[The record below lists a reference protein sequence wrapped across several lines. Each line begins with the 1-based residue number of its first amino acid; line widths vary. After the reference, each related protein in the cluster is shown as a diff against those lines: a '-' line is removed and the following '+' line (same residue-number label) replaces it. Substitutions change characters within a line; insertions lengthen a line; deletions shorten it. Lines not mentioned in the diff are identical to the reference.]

1 MSITDKNKPTIE
13 RLKDLQQLYEA
24 GILNKEEMEAEKAE
38 ILGKNKPNETPATPP
53 QPPTAPPV
61 PPTPATNAAAESEQD
76 VDYNAYINE
85 KEPFWS
91 STKGI
96 VTIVA
101 IAVVAVA
108 AVIFGVRQCGSSGA
122 SGAYGADS
130 LGTDTSYID
139 TTGYAFDDEPANDFK
154 HIKEV
159 RGRLDVDIQWPLA
172 LEGVD
177 DIEQL
182 QRCIISRVFTYKT
195 NDINTYIER
204 ISKELK
210 DKDATGGKFRV
221 EYKGKMGDWH
231 VFGIYYFVDW
241 NKREAAGQE
250 TYLMSE
256 IMGDMYYDNELGR
269 SLTFADIATSEKAM
283 YNFFEDYNTGIPPS
297 SDWFEIS
304 PNGIIFYCIAANH
317 WAYDVFLDYYEMDD
331 VLSETFKRKVYKIMP
346 EDKWVN
352 VKFTGTMSDPDV
364 EDSWPIEISFQR
376 KGQQIRN
383 CVYKNVRI
391 GGKIR
396 MKGEIAGDYFILKGK
411 DGVNDFQIMLNKKT
425 DEESTAIDGDN
436 ELTISSGL
444 S

>member
-38 ILGKNKPNETPATPP
+38 ILGKNKPNETPAAPP

-108 AVIFGVRQCGSSGA
+108 AVIFGVRQCGSGGA

-154 HIKEV
+154 HIKETK
-159 RGRLDVDIQWPLA
+159 GRLDVDIQWPLA

-182 QRCIISRVFTYKT
+182 QRCIIGRVSNYKT
-195 NDINTYIER
+195 SDINTCIKNFA
-204 ISKELK
+204 KEL
-210 DKDATGGKFRV
+210 DENDADEGKFTV
-221 EYKGKMGDWH
+221 EYKGKLGDWH
-231 VFGIYYFVDW
+231 VFGIYLFVDW
-241 NKREAAGQE
+241 GVGEPGEFAGASTQI
-250 TYLMSE
+250 T
-256 IMGDMYYDNELGR
+256 GDMYYDNELGR
-269 SLTFADIATSEKAM
+269 DLTFADIATSEKAM
-283 YNFFEDYNTGIPPS
+283 YNFLSDYWDGITPS
-297 SDWFEIS
+297 SNWFEIS
-304 PNGIIFYCIAANH
+304 PNGITFACFSPIH
-317 WAYDVFLDYYEMDD
+317 YDYYFPLDYYEMDN
-331 VLSETFKRKVYKIMP
+331 VLSETFKRKVNKIMP

-391 GGKIR
+391 GGKIH
-396 MKGEIAGDYFILKGK
+396 MKGEVAGDYFILKGK
-411 DGVNDFQIMLNKKT
+411 DGTNDFQIMLNKKI

>member
-1 MSITDKNKPTIE
+1 
-13 RLKDLQQLYEA
+13 
-24 GILNKEEMEAEKAE
+24 MEAEKAE
-38 ILGKNKPNETPATPP
+38 ILGKNKPNETPAAPP

-108 AVIFGVRQCGSSGA
+108 AVIFGVRQCGSGGS

-139 TTGYAFDDEPANDFK
+139 TTGYAFDDELANDFK
-154 HIKEV
+154 HIKETK
-159 RGRLDVDIQWPLA
+159 GRLDVDIQWPLA

-182 QRCIISRVFTYKT
+182 QRCIIGRVSNYKT
-195 NDINTYIER
+195 SDINTCIER
-204 ISKELK
+204 ISQGMEER
-210 DKDATGGKFRV
+210 DADDGKFTI
-221 EYKGKMGDWH
+221 EYKGKLGDWY
-231 VFGIYYFVDW
+231 VFGIDLYICYDSE
-241 NKREAAGQE
+241 NLGNASAASNTRGN
-250 TYLMSE
+250 
-256 IMGDMYYDNELGR
+256 IYYDNDLGHD
-269 SLTFADIATSEKAM
+269 LTFADIAKNEKAM
-283 YNFFEDYNTGIPPS
+283 YNFLESYWNATLTS
-297 SDWFEIS
+297 NEWFEIS
-304 PNGIIFYCIAANH
+304 PDGITFVDLALCF
-317 WAYDVFLDYYEMDD
+317 VFNSYLTLDYYEMDD
-331 VLSETFKRKVYKIMP
+331 VLSNAFKRKIYKIMP
-346 EDKWVN
+346 KDKWVN
-352 VKFTGTMSDPDV
+352 VKFAGTMSDPDV
-364 EDSWPIEISFQR
+364 NDSWPIEISFQR

-391 GGKIR
+391 GGKIH
-396 MKGEIAGDYFILKGK
+396 MKGEVAGDYFILKGK

>member
-38 ILGKNKPNETPATPP
+38 ILGKNKPNETPAAPP

-108 AVIFGVRQCGSSGA
+108 AVIFGVRQCGSGGS
-122 SGAYGADS
+122 SDAYGADS

-159 RGRLDVDIQWPLA
+159 KGRLDVDIQWPLA

-182 QRCIISRVFTYKT
+182 QRCIISRVSNYKT
-195 NDINTYIER
+195 SDINTCIER
-204 ISKELK
+204 ISQGMEEC
-210 DKDATGGKFRV
+210 DAESGKLSI
-221 EYKGKMGDWH
+221 EYKGKLGDWH
-231 VFGIYYFVDW
+231 VFGIGLHICFD
-241 NKREAAGQE
+241 
-250 TYLMSE
+250 SE
-256 IMGDMYYDNELGR
+256 NIGNASAESDTRGNIYYDNDLGHD
-269 SLTFADIATSEKAM
+269 LTFADITKSEKAM
-283 YNFFEDYNTGIPPS
+283 YYFLESYWYATLISNK
-297 SDWFEIS
+297 WFEIS
-304 PNGIIFYCIAANH
+304 PDGITFVNLPPNFLFNSYLT
-317 WAYDVFLDYYEMDD
+317 LDYYEMDD
-331 VLSETFKRKVYKIMP
+331 VLSDAFKRKVNKIMP